1 MKTFK
6 NVIVVVCFI
15 ASLVFQVAC
24 NNKSEKNSSFEL
36 LDSQSSETTKDQNQK
51 DTHEDLRKEVQ
62 VSGTYS
68 GTDNIGMES
77 TIILQNGGSLIIQP
91 SVGDGTP
98 DYGNWT
104 GTANNLSLYHNDAM
118 GNEEL
123 IGNAKVTEEGLRI
136 IGGNFY
142 RRQ

>member
-1 MKTFK
+1 MKIFK

-15 ASLVFQVAC
+15 AASVFHVAC
-24 NNKSEKNSSFEL
+24 NNNAEKNNSFEL
-36 LDSQSSETTKDQNQK
+36 LDSQSSETTKEEIRK
-51 DTHEDLRKEVQ
+51 DVQEEPRKEVQ
-62 VSGTYS
+62 ISGTYS
-68 GTDNIGMES
+68 GTDNLGMES

-98 DYGNWT
+98 DYGTWT
-104 GTANNLSLYHNDAM
+104 GIANNLSLYHKDAM